1 MLPGLLDQLEAEMA
15 KLGLAGQ
22 RLAVHMTGCA
32 NGCSRPYNAELGL
45 VGRAAGRYAIYLG
58 GHRLGSR
65 LGFLYQEGVPLER
78 IVPTLVP
85 VLAAF
90 KQHRQEGEGFG
101 DFCHRTGRDG
111 LTENQCG

>member
-1 MLPGLLDQLEAEMA
+1 M
-15 KLGLAGQ
+15 
-22 RLAVHMTGCA
+22 
-32 NGCSRPYNAELGL
+32 
-45 VGRAAGRYAIYLG
+45 GRAAGRYAIYLG

-78 IVPTLVP
+78 IVPTLAP
-85 VLAAF
+85 VLASF

-111 LTENQCG
+111 LIADGAD